1 MVLYIDNDKTFERLR
16 ITSLSDI
23 HTWGGA
29 RDRLNDIIG
38 TDFEDALLR
47 YLEDIAPRFT
57 NENFP
62 LWQDTELNDYIWFE
76 DDDWREAIGYY
87 DEDEMKF
94 KILEKIDESYDFV
107 SFAEEYGFEP
117 SVDIIR
123 QRLFESGNE
132 IFDADID
139 EFKGKSNKE
148 IFEELFKQSSG
159 SMGLLYDELCSLA
172 IDEDFIIK
180 TFRKETKE
188 SFTKKCSN
196 GISYYDLEKIYK
208 SSLEI

>member
-23 HTWGGA
+23 YTWGGA

-148 IFEELFKQSSG
+148 IFEELFKR
-159 SMGLLYDELCSLA
+159 MCIFE
-172 IDEDFIIK
+172 
-180 TFRKETKE
+180 
-188 SFTKKCSN
+188 
-196 GISYYDLEKIYK
+196 
-208 SSLEI
+208 